1 MFYGQTTLHLLS
13 GEWSG
18 AVSGATF
25 DFAMNPVSVV
35 GGLFGSVFIA
45 LLAMGWATRRQLRA
59 EPRELLAMGET
70 LASTAPRS
78 GSRKSGN
85 GKVSIRVALTLT
97 FIGIVMAFLTDLS
110 GPGAS
115 MVFFGV
121 GWCLLAAGLLFFR
134 AKLSKAACESG
145 TLPDAATLSRRNA
158 ARRSGRSLITAGAM
172 AAGAFLVVGTGAF
185 RKDSSSISD
194 TRDSGTGGF
203 ALVGESALP
212 VYDDLNGLEGRE
224 LYDLN
229 STLLSDVY
237 VTPLRVR
244 EGDDASCLNLNKA
257 LRPRLYGVKPSE
269 FSDRFAFAEGNW
281 STLVHDVS
289 EDGSIPAVVD
299 QNTML
304 WALKKG
310 VGDLVEYQDGE
321 GEIFQVRLA
330 AVAKGSMLQGALYI
344 DEKHFE
350 EKFPKQGGYRSFLV
364 DSPSKKMNEVSG
376 HLADRLAN
384 YGLEFRPASE
394 RLNELQEVENTYIA
408 IFQALGGLGLLLGTA
423 GLAVVVI
430 RNLLERSK
438 EFGLMEALG
447 YSMSAL
453 RKHAIV
459 EHRGLALWGLGVG
472 ASAAL
477 VGIAPMLFGEAGQK
491 PGTGFAWLLAA
502 LVALSL
508 FWTWLA
514 VSLSL
519 RTSRLSTLRDE

>member
-1 MFYGQTTLHLLS
+1 
-13 GEWSG
+13 
-18 AVSGATF
+18 
-25 DFAMNPVSVV
+25 
-35 GGLFGSVFIA
+35 
-45 LLAMGWATRRQLRA
+45 
-59 EPRELLAMGET
+59 
-70 LASTAPRS
+70 
-78 GSRKSGN
+78 
-85 GKVSIRVALTLT
+85 
-97 FIGIVMAFLTDLS
+97 
-110 GPGAS
+110 
-115 MVFFGV
+115 
-121 GWCLLAAGLLFFR
+121 
-134 AKLSKAACESG
+134 
-145 TLPDAATLSRRNA
+145 
-158 ARRSGRSLITAGAM
+158 
-172 AAGAFLVVGTGAF
+172 
-185 RKDSSSISD
+185 
-194 TRDSGTGGF
+194 
-203 ALVGESALP
+203 
-212 VYDDLNGLEGRE
+212 
-224 LYDLN
+224 
-229 STLLSDVY
+229 
-237 VTPLRVR
+237 
-244 EGDDASCLNLNKA
+244 
-257 LRPRLYGVKPSE
+257 
-269 FSDRFAFAEGNW
+269 
-281 STLVHDVS
+281 
-289 EDGSIPAVVD
+289 
-299 QNTML
+299 ML

-321 GEIFQVRLA
+321 GEVFQVRLA

-364 DSPSKKMNEVSG
+364 DSPSKKMNEVSN

-384 YGLEFRPASE
+384 YGLEFRPTIE
-394 RLNELQEVENTYIA
+394 RLSELQEVENTYIA

-447 YSMSAL
+447 YPMSAL
-453 RKHAIV
+453 RKLAIA

-477 VGIAPMLFGEAGQK
+477 VGIAPMLFGDAGQM